1 MKLLRLSYQDLSSGL
16 SIDSC
21 KFFPDLNLL
30 VGISGAGKTSILKAI
45 SNLKRI
51 ANGESI
57 NGVKWDV
64 ELLTNDHVRY
74 HWLGEFEVRKARSL
88 IKIEEDEVNSN
99 DGENKVSIISE
110 TLLKDQEVLIARN
123 QEVIEFKHSKTPKLA
138 SYLSCIE
145 LFNQEEDVFPV
156 RQEFNK
162 MIFNSLKF
170 NSSYSAV
177 DKILENDEYAEYN
190 SLSELQSSQLP
201 ISDKLLITYQKYPD
215 TFEIIKRKF
224 LDIFPQVED
233 LKIEFLE
240 PFKLGDIGMLV
251 SLTPIFLL
259 EDLPRIQ
266 IKEKNSHVW
275 IVEPNISSGM
285 IKSLMFLATI
295 ELSPDG
301 SVILIDEFENSLGV
315 NCLDTLTEDLLVN
328 YRDLQF
334 IITSH
339 HPYIINNISPAYWKI
354 VTRKGGV
361 IQVHNAADF
370 HISKTRQ
377 KAFIDLI
384 NVLEEFPQGIS

>member
-1 MKLLRLSYQDLSSGL
+1 MKLLRLSYQDLASGL

-21 KFFPDLNLL
+21 DFFSDLNLL

-64 ELLTNDHVRY
+64 EFLTTDHIRY
-74 HWLGEFEVRKARSL
+74 HWLGEFEVKKARSP

-99 DGENKVSIISE
+99 DGENKVSIIRE

-123 QEVIEFKHSKTPKLA
+123 QEVIEFKHSKTPKLP
-138 SYLSCIE
+138 SYLSTIE

-162 MIFNSLKF
+162 IIFNPLRF

-190 SLSELQSSQLP
+190 SLSELQSSQLS
-201 ISDKLLITYQKYPD
+201 IFDKLLITYKKYPD

-233 LKIEFLE
+233 LKIESLE
-240 PFKLGDIGMLV
+240 PSELGDLLV
-251 SLTPIFLL
+251 SLTRSGLL
-259 EDLPRIQ
+259 GDSPCIQ

-275 IVEPNISSGM
+275 ILEPNISSGM

-339 HPYIINNISPAYWKI
+339 HPYIINNISAAYWKI

>member
-88 IKIEEDEVNSN
+88 IKIEEDEVNGN
-99 DGENKVSIISE
+99 DGENRVSIISE
-110 TLLKDQEVLIARN
+110 TLLKDQEVLIKRN
-123 QEVIEFKHSKTPKLA
+123 QEVIEFKHSKTPKLP

-162 MIFNSLKF
+162 MIFNPLKF
-170 NSSYSAV
+170 NISYSAV
-177 DKILENDEYAEYN
+177 DKILRDYEYT

-201 ISDKLLITYQKYPD
+201 ISDKLLITYKKYPD

-295 ELSPDG
+295 KLSPDG

>member
-51 ANGESI
+51 ANGASV

-64 ELLTNDHVRY
+64 EFLTNDHVRY

-99 DGENKVSIISE
+99 DGENKVSIIRE

-162 MIFNSLKF
+162 MVFNPLKF
-170 NSSYSAV
+170 NISSSTL
-177 DKILENDEYAEYN
+177 DKILRDYEYT

-201 ISDKLLITYQKYPD
+201 ISDKLLITYKKYPD

-295 ELSPDG
+295 KLSPDG

>member
-21 KFFPDLNLL
+21 EFFPDLNLL

-51 ANGESI
+51 ANGASI

-88 IKIEEDEVNSN
+88 IKIEEDEVNGN

-110 TLLKDQEVLIARN
+110 TLVKDQEVLIKRN
-123 QEVIEFKHSKTPKLA
+123 QEVIEFKNSKTPKLP

-162 MIFNSLKF
+162 MVFNPLKF
-170 NSSYSAV
+170 NISSSTL
-177 DKILENDEYAEYN
+177 DKILRDYEYT

-201 ISDKLLITYQKYPD
+201 ISDKLLITYKNKKYPN
-215 TFEIIKRKF
+215 TFETIKRKF

>member
-1 MKLLRLSYQDLSSGL
+1 MKLLRLSYQDLASGL

-21 KFFPDLNLL
+21 DFFSDLNLL

-64 ELLTNDHVRY
+64 EFLTTDHIRY
-74 HWLGEFEVRKARSL
+74 HWLGEFEVKKARSP
-88 IKIEEDEVNSN
+88 IKSDKDEVNSN
-99 DGENKVSIISE
+99 DGENKVSIIRE

-123 QEVIEFKHSKTPKLA
+123 QEVIEFKHSKTPKLP

-162 MIFNSLKF
+162 IIFNPLRF

-190 SLSELQSSQLP
+190 SLSELQSSQLS
-201 ISDKLLITYQKYPD
+201 IFDKLLITYKKYPD

-240 PFKLGDIGMLV
+240 PLKLGELFF
-251 SLTPIFLL
+251 SSTPMILF
-259 EDLPRIQ
+259 EEPPRIQ

-275 IVEPNISSGM
+275 I
-285 IKSLMFLATI
+285 
-295 ELSPDG
+295 G

>member
-99 DGENKVSIISE
+99 DGENKVSIIRE

-123 QEVIEFKHSKTPKLA
+123 QEVIEFKHSKTPKLP

-162 MIFNSLKF
+162 MIFNPLKF
-170 NSSYSAV
+170 NISYSAV

-275 IVEPNISSGM
+275 ILEPNISSGM

>member
-64 ELLTNDHVRY
+64 EFLTNDHVRY
-74 HWLGEFEVRKARSL
+74 HWLGEFEVKKARSL

-99 DGENKVSIISE
+99 DGENKVSIIRE

-123 QEVIEFKHSKTPKLA
+123 QEVIEFKHSKTPKLP

-162 MIFNSLKF
+162 MIFNPLKF
-170 NSSYSAV
+170 NISYSAV
-177 DKILENDEYAEYN
+177 DKILENDEYAKYN

-201 ISDKLLITYQKYPD
+201 ISDKLLITYEKYPD

>member
-1 MKLLRLSYQDLSSGL
+1 MKLLRLSYQDLASGL

-21 KFFPDLNLL
+21 EFFPDLNLL

-51 ANGESI
+51 TKGASV

-64 ELLTNDHVRY
+64 EFLTNDHVRY
-74 HWLGEFEVRKARSL
+74 HWLGEFEVKKARSL

-99 DGENKVSIISE
+99 DGENKISIISE
-110 TLLKDQEVLIARN
+110 TLLKAQEVLIERN
-123 QEVIEFKHSKTPKLA
+123 QEVIEFKNSKTPKLP
-138 SYLSCIE
+138 SYLSTIE

-177 DKILENDEYAEYN
+177 DKILENYEYAEYN
-190 SLSELQSSQLP
+190 SLYELQSSQLP
-201 ISDKLLITYQKYPD
+201 ISDKLLITYQKYPN

-233 LKIEFLE
+233 LKIESSE
-240 PFKLGDIGMLV
+240 PSKLGNLLV

-259 EDLPRIQ
+259 GDLPRIQ

-275 IVEPNISSGM
+275 ILEPNISSGM

-295 ELSPDG
+295 ELSAAG

>member
-99 DGENKVSIISE
+99 DGENKVSIIRE

-123 QEVIEFKHSKTPKLA
+123 QEVIEFKHSKTPKLP

-162 MIFNSLKF
+162 MVFNPLKF
-170 NSSYSAV
+170 NISSSTL
-177 DKILENDEYAEYN
+177 DKILRDYEYT

-201 ISDKLLITYQKYPD
+201 ISDKLLITYKKYPD

-240 PFKLGDIGMLV
+240 PFKLGDLLV
-251 SLTPIFLL
+251 SLTRIGLL
-259 EDLPRIQ
+259 EELPRIQ

-275 IVEPNISSGM
+275 ILDPNISSGM

>member
-1 MKLLRLSYQDLSSGL
+1 MKLLKLSYQDLSSGL

-51 ANGESI
+51 ANGASI

-64 ELLTNDHVRY
+64 ELLTNDNVRY
-74 HWLGEFEVRKARSL
+74 HWLGEFEVKKARSL
-88 IKIEEDEVNSN
+88 IKIEEDEVNVN
-99 DGENKVSIISE
+99 DGENKVSIIRE
-110 TLLKDQEVLIARN
+110 TLLKDQDVLIARN
-123 QEVIEFKHSKTPKLA
+123 QEVIEFKHSKTPKLP

-162 MIFNSLKF
+162 MIFNPLKF
-170 NSSYSAV
+170 NTSYYSTF
-177 DKILENDEYAEYN
+177 DKIFRNDEYTEYN

-201 ISDKLLITYQKYPD
+201 ISDKLLITYEKYPD

-240 PFKLGDIGMLV
+240 PSKLGDLFV
-251 SLTPIFLL
+251 SSNRIVLL
-259 EDLPRIQ
+259 EEPPRIQ

-275 IVEPNISSGM
+275 ILDPNISSGM

-295 ELSPDG
+295 KLSPDG

>member
-99 DGENKVSIISE
+99 DGENKVSIIRE

-123 QEVIEFKHSKTPKLA
+123 QEVIEFKHSKTPKLP

-162 MIFNSLKF
+162 MVFNPLKF
-170 NSSYSAV
+170 NISSSTL
-177 DKILENDEYAEYN
+177 DKILRDYEYT

-201 ISDKLLITYQKYPD
+201 ISDKLLITYKKYPD

-240 PFKLGDIGMLV
+240 PIPV
-251 SLTPIFLL
+251 SRT
-259 EDLPRIQ
+259 
-266 IKEKNSHVW
+266 
-275 IVEPNISSGM
+275 
-285 IKSLMFLATI
+285 
-295 ELSPDG
+295 
-301 SVILIDEFENSLGV
+301 
-315 NCLDTLTEDLLVN
+315 
-328 YRDLQF
+328 
-334 IITSH
+334 
-339 HPYIINNISPAYWKI
+339 
-354 VTRKGGV
+354 
-361 IQVHNAADF
+361 
-370 HISKTRQ
+370 
-377 KAFIDLI
+377 
-384 NVLEEFPQGIS
+384 

>member
-1 MKLLRLSYQDLSSGL
+1 MKLLRLSYQDLASGL
-16 SIDSC
+16 SIDYC
-21 KFFPDLNLL
+21 DFFPDLNLL

-51 ANGESI
+51 ANGASV

-64 ELLTNDHVRY
+64 EFLTNDHVRY
-74 HWLGEFEVRKARSL
+74 HWLGEFEVKKARSL
-88 IKIEEDEVNSN
+88 IKNDADEVNSN
-99 DGENKVSIISE
+99 DGENKVSIIRE
-110 TLLKDQEVLIARN
+110 TLLKDQEVLIERN
-123 QEVIEFKHSKTPKLA
+123 QEVIEFKHSKTPKLP

-162 MIFNSLKF
+162 IIFNPLRF
-170 NSSYSAV
+170 AISYSTF
-177 DKILENDEYAEYN
+177 DKILRNYEYNEYN
-190 SLSELQSSQLP
+190 SLSELQSSQLD

-233 LKIEFLE
+233 LKIESLE
-240 PFKLGDIGMLV
+240 PSELGDLLV
-251 SLTPIFLL
+251 SLTRIGLL
-259 EDLPRIQ
+259 KNPPYIQ

-275 IVEPNISSGM
+275 ILEPNISSGM

-295 ELSPDG
+295 ELSAAG

-339 HPYIINNISPAYWKI
+339 HPYIINNISAAYWKI

-361 IQVHNAADF
+361 INVNNATDF

>member
-99 DGENKVSIISE
+99 DGENKVSIIRE

-123 QEVIEFKHSKTPKLA
+123 QEVIEFKHSKTPKLP

-162 MIFNSLKF
+162 MVFNPLKF
-170 NSSYSAV
+170 NISSSTL
-177 DKILENDEYAEYN
+177 DKILRDYEYT

-201 ISDKLLITYQKYPD
+201 ISDKLLITYKKYPD

>member
-21 KFFPDLNLL
+21 EFFLDLNLL

-51 ANGESI
+51 TNGASI

-88 IKIEEDEVNSN
+88 IKIEEDEFNNN
-99 DGENKVSIISE
+99 DGENRVSIIRE

-162 MIFNSLKF
+162 MIFNPLKF
-170 NSSYSAV
+170 NISYSAV
-177 DKILENDEYAEYN
+177 DKILENDEYAKYN
-190 SLSELQSSQLP
+190 SLSEL
-201 ISDKLLITYQKYPD
+201 
-215 TFEIIKRKF
+215 
-224 LDIFPQVED
+224 
-233 LKIEFLE
+233 
-240 PFKLGDIGMLV
+240 
-251 SLTPIFLL
+251 
-259 EDLPRIQ
+259 
-266 IKEKNSHVW
+266 HW

-295 ELSPDG
+295 KLSPDG

>member
-64 ELLTNDHVRY
+64 EFLTNDHVRY

-99 DGENKVSIISE
+99 DGENKVSIIRE
-110 TLLKDQEVLIARN
+110 TLLKDQEDLIARN

-162 MIFNSLKF
+162 MVFNPLKF
-170 NSSYSAV
+170 NISSSTL
-177 DKILENDEYAEYN
+177 DKILRDYEYT

-201 ISDKLLITYQKYPD
+201 ISDKLLITYKKYPD

-295 ELSPDG
+295 KLSPDG

>member
-21 KFFPDLNLL
+21 DFFPDFNLL

-74 HWLGEFEVRKARSL
+74 HWLGEFEVKKALSP
-88 IKIEEDEVNSN
+88 IKNDKDEVNSN
-99 DGENKVSIISE
+99 DGENKVSIIRE

-123 QEVIEFKHSKTPKLA
+123 QEVIEFKHSKTPKLP

-162 MIFNSLKF
+162 MVFNPLKF
-170 NSSYSAV
+170 NISSSTL
-177 DKILENDEYAEYN
+177 DKILRDYEYT

-201 ISDKLLITYQKYPD
+201 ISDKLLITYKKYPD

-295 ELSPDG
+295 KLSPDG

>member
-51 ANGESI
+51 ANGASI

-64 ELLTNDHVRY
+64 ELLTNDNVRY
-74 HWLGEFEVRKARSL
+74 HWLGEFEVKKARSL
-88 IKIEEDEVNSN
+88 IKIEEDEVNGN
-99 DGENKVSIISE
+99 DGENRVSIISE

-123 QEVIEFKHSKTPKLA
+123 QELIEFKHSKTPKLP

-162 MIFNSLKF
+162 MIFNPLKF
-170 NSSYSAV
+170 NISYSAV
-177 DKILENDEYAEYN
+177 DKILENDEYAKYN

-240 PFKLGDIGMLV
+240 PLKLGDLIVSSNRIG
-251 SLTPIFLL
+251 LL
-259 EDLPRIQ
+259 EEPPRIQ
-266 IKEKNSHVW
+266 IKEKNSNVW
-275 IVEPNISSGM
+275 ILDPNISSGM

>member
-21 KFFPDLNLL
+21 EFFLDLNLL

-51 ANGESI
+51 TNGASI

-88 IKIEEDEVNSN
+88 IKIEEDEFNNN
-99 DGENKVSIISE
+99 DGENRVSIIRE

-123 QEVIEFKHSKTPKLA
+123 QEVIEFKHSKTPKLP

-162 MIFNSLKF
+162 MIFNPLKF
-170 NSSYSAV
+170 NISYSAV
-177 DKILENDEYAEYN
+177 DKILENDEYAKYN

-201 ISDKLLITYQKYPD
+201 ISDKLLITYKKYPD

-233 LKIEFLE
+233 LKIESLE
-240 PFKLGDIGMLV
+240 PSELGDLLV
-251 SLTPIFLL
+251 SLTRSGLL
-259 EDLPRIQ
+259 GDSPCIQ

-275 IVEPNISSGM
+275 ILEPNISSGM

-295 ELSPDG
+295 KLSPDG

>member
-51 ANGESI
+51 ANGASI

-64 ELLTNDHVRY
+64 ELLTNDNVRY
-74 HWLGEFEVRKARSL
+74 HWLGEFEVKKARSL
-88 IKIEEDEVNSN
+88 IKIEEDEVNGN
-99 DGENKVSIISE
+99 DGENRVSIISE

-123 QEVIEFKHSKTPKLA
+123 QEVIEFKHSKTPKLP

-162 MIFNSLKF
+162 MIFNPLKF
-170 NSSYSAV
+170 NISYSAV
-177 DKILENDEYAEYN
+177 DKILENDEYAKYN

-240 PFKLGDIGMLV
+240 PSELGDLLV
-251 SLTPIFLL
+251 SLTRIGLL
-259 EDLPRIQ
+259 EELPRIQ

-295 ELSPDG
+295 KLSPDG

-384 NVLEEFPQGIS
+384 NVLEQFPQGIS

>member
-1 MKLLRLSYQDLSSGL
+1 MKLLRLSYQDLSSKL

-88 IKIEEDEVNSN
+88 IKIEEDEVNGN
-99 DGENKVSIISE
+99 DGENRVSIISE
-110 TLLKDQEVLIARN
+110 TLSKDQEVLIKRN
-123 QEVIEFKHSKTPKLA
+123 QEVIEFKHSKTPKLP

-162 MIFNSLKF
+162 MIFNPLKF
-170 NSSYSAV
+170 NISYSAV
-177 DKILENDEYAEYN
+177 DKILENDEYAKYN

>member
-1 MKLLRLSYQDLSSGL
+1 MKLLRLSYQDLASGL

-21 KFFPDLNLL
+21 EVFPDLNLL

-99 DGENKVSIISE
+99 DGENKVSIIRE

-123 QEVIEFKHSKTPKLA
+123 QEVIEFKHSKTPKLP

-162 MIFNSLKF
+162 MVFNPLKF
-170 NSSYSAV
+170 NISSSTL
-177 DKILENDEYAEYN
+177 DKILRDYEYT

-201 ISDKLLITYQKYPD
+201 ISDKLLITYKKYPD

-285 IKSLMFLATI
+285 IKSLMFLAMI

>member
-1 MKLLRLSYQDLSSGL
+1 MKLLRLSYQDLASGL

-21 KFFPDLNLL
+21 EFFPDLNLL

-51 ANGESI
+51 ANGASV

-64 ELLTNDHVRY
+64 EFLTNDHVRY

-88 IKIEEDEVNSN
+88 IKIEGDEVNSN
-99 DGENKVSIISE
+99 DSENRVSIISE
-110 TLLKDQEVLIARN
+110 TLLKDQEVLIERN
-123 QEVIEFKHSKTPKLA
+123 QEVIEFKNSKTPKLP

-162 MIFNSLKF
+162 MVFNPLKF
-170 NSSYSAV
+170 NISYSTL
-177 DKILENDEYAEYN
+177 DKILRDYEDT

-201 ISDKLLITYQKYPD
+201 ISDKLLITYKKYPD

-295 ELSPDG
+295 KLSPDG

>member
-16 SIDSC
+16 SIDYC
-21 KFFPDLNLL
+21 DFFPDLNLL

-45 SNLKRI
+45 RNLKRI
-51 ANGESI
+51 ANGASV

-64 ELLTNDHVRY
+64 EFLTNDHVRY
-74 HWLGEFEVRKARSL
+74 HWLGEFEVKKARSP
-88 IKIEEDEVNSN
+88 IKNDEDEVNSN

-110 TLLKDQEVLIARN
+110 TLLKDQEVLIKRN
-123 QEVIEFKHSKTPKLA
+123 QEVIEFKHSKTPKLP

-162 MIFNSLKF
+162 MIFNPLKF
-170 NSSYSAV
+170 NTSYYSTF
-177 DKILENDEYAEYN
+177 DKIFRNDEYTEYN

-201 ISDKLLITYQKYPD
+201 ISDKLLITYEKYPD

-240 PFKLGDIGMLV
+240 PSKLGDLFV
-251 SLTPIFLL
+251 SSNRIVLL
-259 EDLPRIQ
+259 EEPPRIQ

-275 IVEPNISSGM
+275 ILDPNISSGM

-295 ELSPDG
+295 KLSPDG

>member
-1 MKLLRLSYQDLSSGL
+1 MKLLRLSYQNLASGL

-21 KFFPDLNLL
+21 EFFPDLNLL

-45 SNLKRI
+45 RNLKRI
-51 ANGESI
+51 TNGESI

-64 ELLTNDHVRY
+64 EFLTNDHVRY
-74 HWLGEFEVRKARSL
+74 HWLGEFEVKKARSL
-88 IKIEEDEVNSN
+88 IKIEGDEVNSN
-99 DGENKVSIISE
+99 DSENKVSIISE
-110 TLLKDQEVLIARN
+110 TLLKDQEVLIERN
-123 QEVIEFKHSKTPKLA
+123 QEVIEFKNSKTPKLP

-162 MIFNSLKF
+162 MIFNPLKF
-170 NSSYSAV
+170 NISSLTL
-177 DKILENDEYAEYN
+177 DKILRDYEDT

-361 IQVHNAADF
+361 IKVNNAADF

>member
-21 KFFPDLNLL
+21 EFFLDLNLL

-51 ANGESI
+51 TNGASI

-64 ELLTNDHVRY
+64 DLLTNDNVRY
-74 HWLGEFEVRKARSL
+74 HWLGEFEVKKARSL
-88 IKIEEDEVNSN
+88 IKIEEDEVNNN
-99 DGENKVSIISE
+99 DGENKVSIIRE

-123 QEVIEFKHSKTPKLA
+123 QEVIEFKHSKTPKLP

-162 MIFNSLKF
+162 MIFNPLKF
-170 NSSYSAV
+170 NISYSAV
-177 DKILENDEYAEYN
+177 DKILENDEYAKYN

-201 ISDKLLITYQKYPD
+201 ISDKLLITYKKYPD

-233 LKIEFLE
+233 LKIQFLE
-240 PFKLGDIGMLV
+240 PLKLGDLIVSSNIIG
-251 SLTPIFLL
+251 LL
-259 EDLPRIQ
+259 EELPRIQ

-275 IVEPNISSGM
+275 IVDPNISSGM

-295 ELSPDG
+295 KLSPDG

>member
-1 MKLLRLSYQDLSSGL
+1 MKLLRLSYQDLASGL
-16 SIDSC
+16 SIDYC
-21 KFFPDLNLL
+21 DFFPDLNLL

-51 ANGESI
+51 ANGASV

-64 ELLTNDHVRY
+64 EFLTNDHVRY
-74 HWLGEFEVRKARSL
+74 HWLGEFEVKKARSL
-88 IKIEEDEVNSN
+88 IKNDADEVNSN
-99 DGENKVSIISE
+99 DGENKVSIIRE

-123 QEVIEFKHSKTPKLA
+123 QEVIEFKHSKTPKLP

-162 MIFNSLKF
+162 IIFNPLRF
-170 NSSYSAV
+170 AISYSTF
-177 DKILENDEYAEYN
+177 DKILRNYEYNEYN
-190 SLSELQSSQLP
+190 SLYELQSSQLD

-233 LKIEFLE
+233 LKIESLE
-240 PFKLGDIGMLV
+240 PSELGDLLV
-251 SLTPIFLL
+251 SLTRIGLL
-259 EDLPRIQ
+259 KNPPYIQ

-275 IVEPNISSGM
+275 ILEPNISSGM

-295 ELSPDG
+295 ELSAAG

>member
-1 MKLLRLSYQDLSSGL
+1 MKLLRLSYQDLASGL

-21 KFFPDLNLL
+21 EFFPDLNLL

-45 SNLKRI
+45 RNLKRI
-51 ANGESI
+51 TNGESI

-64 ELLTNDHVRY
+64 EFLTNDHVRY

-88 IKIEEDEVNSN
+88 IKIEGDEVNGN

-123 QEVIEFKHSKTPKLA
+123 QEVIEFKHSKTPKLP

-162 MIFNSLKF
+162 MIFNPLKF
-170 NSSYSAV
+170 NISSSTL
-177 DKILENDEYAEYN
+177 DKILRDYEDT

-233 LKIEFLE
+233 LKIESSE

-295 ELSPDG
+295 ELSAAG

-361 IQVHNAADF
+361 IKVNNAADF

-384 NVLEEFPQGIS
+384 NVLEEFLQGIS

>member
-64 ELLTNDHVRY
+64 EFLTNDHVRY

-99 DGENKVSIISE
+99 DGENKVSIIRE

-123 QEVIEFKHSKTPKLA
+123 QEVIEFKHSKTPKLP

-162 MIFNSLKF
+162 MIFNPLKF
-170 NSSYSAV
+170 NISSSTL
-177 DKILENDEYAEYN
+177 DKILRDYEYT

-201 ISDKLLITYQKYPD
+201 ISDKLLITYKKYPD

-233 LKIEFLE
+233 LKIESSE
-240 PFKLGDIGMLV
+240 PSKLGNLLV

-295 ELSPDG
+295 KLSPDG

>member
-1 MKLLRLSYQDLSSGL
+1 MKLLKLSYQDLSSGL

-99 DGENKVSIISE
+99 DGENKVSIIRE
-110 TLLKDQEVLIARN
+110 TLLKDQEVLIERN
-123 QEVIEFKHSKTPKLA
+123 QEVIEFKNSKTPKLA

-162 MIFNSLKF
+162 MVFNPLKF
-170 NSSYSAV
+170 NISSSTL
-177 DKILENDEYAEYN
+177 DKILRDYEYT

-201 ISDKLLITYQKYPD
+201 ISDKLLITYKKYPD

-240 PFKLGDIGMLV
+240 PLKLGELFF

-285 IKSLMFLATI
+285 IKSLMFLAMI

>member
-1 MKLLRLSYQDLSSGL
+1 MKLLRLSYQDLSSGV

-99 DGENKVSIISE
+99 DGENKVSIIRE

-162 MIFNSLKF
+162 MVFNPLKF
-170 NSSYSAV
+170 NISSSTL
-177 DKILENDEYAEYN
+177 DKILRDYEYT

-201 ISDKLLITYQKYPD
+201 ISDKLLITYKKYPD

-240 PFKLGDIGMLV
+240 PFKLGDLLV
-251 SLTPIFLL
+251 SLTRIGLL
-259 EDLPRIQ
+259 EELPRIQ

-275 IVEPNISSGM
+275 ILDPNISSGM

>member
-1 MKLLRLSYQDLSSGL
+1 
-16 SIDSC
+16 
-21 KFFPDLNLL
+21 
-30 VGISGAGKTSILKAI
+30 
-45 SNLKRI
+45 
-51 ANGESI
+51 
-57 NGVKWDV
+57 
-64 ELLTNDHVRY
+64 
-74 HWLGEFEVRKARSL
+74 
-88 IKIEEDEVNSN
+88 
-99 DGENKVSIISE
+99 
-110 TLLKDQEVLIARN
+110 
-123 QEVIEFKHSKTPKLA
+123 
-138 SYLSCIE
+138 
-145 LFNQEEDVFPV
+145 
-156 RQEFNK
+156 
-162 MIFNSLKF
+162 MIFNPLKF
-170 NSSYSAV
+170 NISYSAV
-177 DKILENDEYAEYN
+177 DKILENDEYAKYN

-233 LKIEFLE
+233 LKIESSE
-240 PFKLGDIGMLV
+240 PSKLGDLLV
-251 SLTPIFLL
+251 SLTRIGLL
-259 EDLPRIQ
+259 EEPPRIQ

-275 IVEPNISSGM
+275 IVETNISSGM

-295 ELSPDG
+295 KLSPDG

>member
-88 IKIEEDEVNSN
+88 IKIEEDEVNVN
-99 DGENKVSIISE
+99 DGENKVSIIRE
-110 TLLKDQEVLIARN
+110 TLLKDQEVLIERN
-123 QEVIEFKHSKTPKLA
+123 QEVIEFKHSNTPKLP

-162 MIFNSLKF
+162 MIFNPLKF
-170 NSSYSAV
+170 NISYSAV

-201 ISDKLLITYQKYPD
+201 ISDKLLITYKKYPD

-275 IVEPNISSGM
+275 IVETNISSGM

-295 ELSPDG
+295 KLSPDG

>member
-51 ANGESI
+51 ANGASI

-64 ELLTNDHVRY
+64 ELLTNDNVRY

-99 DGENKVSIISE
+99 DGENKVSIIRE

-123 QEVIEFKHSKTPKLA
+123 QEVIEFKHSKTPKLP

-162 MIFNSLKF
+162 MIFNPLKF
-170 NSSYSAV
+170 NISYSAV
-177 DKILENDEYAEYN
+177 DKILENDEYAKYN
-190 SLSELQSSQLP
+190 SLSELQSSQLR
-201 ISDKLLITYQKYPD
+201 ISDKLLITYKKYPD

-240 PFKLGDIGMLV
+240 PLKLGELFF
-251 SLTPIFLL
+251 SSTPMILF
-259 EDLPRIQ
+259 EELPRIQ

-275 IVEPNISSGM
+275 ILDPNISSGM

-295 ELSPDG
+295 KLSPDG

>member
-1 MKLLRLSYQDLSSGL
+1 MKLLRLSYQDLASGL
-16 SIDSC
+16 SIDYC
-21 KFFPDLNLL
+21 DFFPDLNLL

-51 ANGESI
+51 ANGASV

-64 ELLTNDHVRY
+64 EFLTNDHVRY
-74 HWLGEFEVRKARSL
+74 HWLGEFEVKKARSL
-88 IKIEEDEVNSN
+88 IKNDADEVNSN
-99 DGENKVSIISE
+99 DGENKVSIIRE
-110 TLLKDQEVLIARN
+110 TLLKDQEVLIERN
-123 QEVIEFKHSKTPKLA
+123 QEVIEFKHSKTPKLP

-162 MIFNSLKF
+162 IIFNPLRF
-170 NSSYSAV
+170 AISYSTF
-177 DKILENDEYAEYN
+177 DKILRNYEYNEYN
-190 SLSELQSSQLP
+190 SLSELQSSQLD

-233 LKIEFLE
+233 LKIESLE
-240 PFKLGDIGMLV
+240 PSELGDLLV
-251 SLTPIFLL
+251 SLTRIGLL
-259 EDLPRIQ
+259 KNPPYIQ

-275 IVEPNISSGM
+275 ILEPNISSGM

-295 ELSPDG
+295 ELSAAG

-361 IQVHNAADF
+361 INVNNATDF

-384 NVLEEFPQGIS
+384 NVLEEFPQGVS

>member
-99 DGENKVSIISE
+99 DGENKVSIIRE

-123 QEVIEFKHSKTPKLA
+123 QEVIEFKHSKTPKLP

-162 MIFNSLKF
+162 MIFNPLEF
-170 NSSYSAV
+170 NISYSTFG
-177 DKILENDEYAEYN
+177 KILRNYEYT

-201 ISDKLLITYQKYPD
+201 ISDKLLITYQKYPN

-233 LKIEFLE
+233 LKIDSSE
-240 PFKLGDIGMLV
+240 PSKLGNLLV

-275 IVEPNISSGM
+275 IVETNISSGM

-295 ELSPDG
+295 KLSPDG